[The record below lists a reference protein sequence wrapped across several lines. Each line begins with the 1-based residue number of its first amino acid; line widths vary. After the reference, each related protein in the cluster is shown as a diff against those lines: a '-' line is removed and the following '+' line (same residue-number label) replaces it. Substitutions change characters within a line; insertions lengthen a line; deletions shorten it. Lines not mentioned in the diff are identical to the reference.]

1 MQVVRDEP
9 ARKAATMSPKVY
21 GAVIVAVPLLI
32 AAWALL
38 WRRNRPVFFFA
49 AVLIAVTLGY
59 LMATG
64 ATDDIAARL
73 IPQIS
78 SPPPVRAK

>member
-1 MQVVRDEP
+1 M
-9 ARKAATMSPKVY
+9 TPKLI
-21 GAVIVAVPLLI
+21 GAVLLGLPLLI

-38 WRRNRPVFFFA
+38 WRRNRPVFWFA
-49 AVLIAVTLGY
+49 LALIAVSLGY

-64 ATDDIAARL
+64 ATDDIADRL

-78 SPPPVRAK
+78 NPPPVRAK

>member
-1 MQVVRDEP
+1 ML
-9 ARKAATMSPKVY
+9 TPKIA
-21 GAVIVAVPLLI
+21 GAVLLGIPLLI
-32 AAWALL
+32 VAWALL
-38 WRRNRPVFFFA
+38 WRRNRPVFWFA
-49 AVLIAVTLGY
+49 LALIAVAVGY

-73 IPQIS
+73 IPEIS

>member
-1 MQVVRDEP
+1 
-9 ARKAATMSPKVY
+9 MSPKIL
-21 GAVIVAVPLLI
+21 GALLLGIPLLV

-38 WRRNRPVFFFA
+38 RRRNRPVFWFA
-49 AVLIAVTLGY
+49 LALIALALGY

-64 ATDDIAARL
+64 ATDDIANRL
-73 IPQIS
+73 VPQIS